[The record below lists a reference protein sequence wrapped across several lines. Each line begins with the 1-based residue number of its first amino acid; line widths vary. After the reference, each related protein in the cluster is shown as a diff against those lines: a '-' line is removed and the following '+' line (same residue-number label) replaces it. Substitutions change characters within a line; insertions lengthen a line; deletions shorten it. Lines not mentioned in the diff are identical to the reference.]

1 MGLLMN
7 GGLNHEVRSKID
19 GACPGTAVS
28 GHTRST
34 TRKHVATQI
43 EFGAIVTTG
52 NNEDENIKYKVE
64 VAWDRGNCDYIFSS
78 DGFRSAKDD
87 VLAAQRAYHVGR
99 AEYTVKENSFIQTRL
114 AYEDDRFS
122 GFDSQSDLT
131 INYRRKLLLN
141 RSNMDLSLNFGAG
154 VRRSVTELDT
164 SNEAI
169 ARIEGNYLWNL
180 SETAD
185 FIQIISIEPG
195 SDSTIFRTESA
206 IETTIVENLAL
217 KFSIK
222 GKHQTEVP
230 LLREKTDTETAI
242 TLVWNF

>member
-1 MGLLMN
+1 MKRIGKLIGIALALLFPTI
-7 GGLNHEVRSKID
+7 LV
-19 GACPGTAVS
+19 AQQA
-28 GHTRST
+28 ST
-34 TRKHVATQI
+34 VATQI

-52 NNEDENIKYKVE
+52 NTEDENIKYKVE
-64 VAWDRGNCDYIFSS
+64 VGWDRGDWDYIFSS
-78 DGFRSAKDD
+78 DGFRSAKED

-99 AEYTVKENSFIQTRL
+99 AEYTVNESSFIQTRL

-131 INYRRKLLLN
+131 LNYGRKLLLN
-141 RSNMDLSLNFGAG
+141 RTNMDLSVNFGAG
-154 VRRSVTELDT
+154 VRRSETEFDT
-164 SNEAI
+164 SNETI
-169 ARIEGNYLWNL
+169 ARVEGNYLWNL

-185 FIQIISIEPG
+185 FTQVLSIEPG
-195 SDSTIFRTESA
+195 GDSTIFRTETA
-206 IETTIVENLAL
+206 IQTTIVENLAL

-230 LLREKTDTETAI
+230 FLREKTDTETAI